1 MIYYEGELA
10 MNILYIWIK
19 EYGSIKNQGFITTS
33 EYNIKGELISNGGE
47 VDNDKFSLYIE
58 KNENYIKDFFRLDQ
72 HSRNNVRISD
82 ITAIIGENGTGK
94 STFLNFIKNNLVDG
108 AGGIQFPAVVVVK
121 DGEQNVIYHDR
132 SIDINVIKNNIKFQV
147 ISYDENF
154 DFSHMKE
161 SKNTSFIFY
170 SNVFDYVRWEKQ
182 WGENYNISTNY
193 LIQNDKN
200 DGLEMKYYDRD
211 ISEVTVFRY
220 KEIKRQIDFVRHYKD
235 SIKFKLP
242 DKVAISINNL
252 MLRRAI
258 SKDRSNASFNNNY
271 NDFIDED
278 ETKYDKYYPLIKYV
292 YNRLKILEI
301 NSKDPIVRFKCDWH
315 MAIFNAFFHNYNLI
329 LNPQVNLYDIL
340 TQYGIINNSEEDC
353 YFNSKDFEG
362 VNIIEKVLMFFEKL
376 VLAYGNVKDD
386 FRVQSI
392 QSIIKTINFINKA
405 IDEGKCSAYSNS
417 IILETDNSELSIFKF
432 IDVYDKSFSLRPLID
447 FDWMDR
453 SSGEKAQLSMF
464 SRFFSIVKDKKN
476 SLKDK
481 IIVLIDE
488 GELYY
493 HPQWQKEF
501 IKNLIDLLEKIYG
514 ENNRKREI
522 QIILTSNSPFI
533 VSDLPTKNII
543 FLKKEN
549 GYCKVVDG
557 LEENIY
563 TFGANIHT
571 LLSDSF
577 FMKEGLMGSFAKR
590 KIDRIV
596 GKILN
601 GTSRELKEKTHEI
614 ESIIS
619 MIGEPII
626 RNKLQ
631 KMLRDRI
638 VQEKE
643 HNMNYD
649 KLVERVKLLEMEI
662 EVLKKVKDI

>member
-1 MIYYEGELA
+1 MDYYEGKLA
-10 MNILYIWIK
+10 MNILYMWIK
-19 EYGSIKNQGFITTS
+19 EYGSIKNQGFVTTS
-33 EYNIKGELISNGGE
+33 EYNIKGELIGSDNE
-47 VDNDKFSLYIE
+47 MDNDKFSLYIE
-58 KNENYIKDFFRLDQ
+58 KNENYIKEFFRLDQ
-72 HSRNNVRISD
+72 SPRNNVRISD

-108 AGGIQFPAVVVVK
+108 AGGIQFPAVIMVK
-121 DGEQNVIYHDR
+121 DGDQNVIYHDK
-132 SIDINVIKNNIKFQV
+132 SIDINVIKNDIKIQI
-147 ISYDENF
+147 ISYDQKL

-161 SKNTSFIFY
+161 SRNTSFIFY
-170 SNVFDYVRWEKQ
+170 SNVFDYARGENQ
-182 WGENYNISTNY
+182 WGDNYNISTNY
-193 LIQNDKN
+193 LIHNYKN
-200 DGLEMKYYDRD
+200 DGVEMKYYDVG

-220 KEIKRQIDFVRHYKD
+220 KEIKRQIDFVRSYKD

-242 DKVAISINNL
+242 DKVSISINSL
-252 MLRRAI
+252 ILRRAI
-258 SKDRSNASFNNNY
+258 MKDRSSVYLNSNY
-271 NDFIDED
+271 DHFIDED

-292 YNRLKILEI
+292 HNQLNILEI
-301 NSKDPIVRFKCDWH
+301 NSTDPVVRFKCDWY
-315 MAIFNAFFHNYNLI
+315 MAIFNGFFHNYNLL
-329 LNPQVNLYDIL
+329 LNPEVDLYDML
-340 TQYGIINNSEEDC
+340 TKCGIINNSKEEC

-362 VNIIEKVLMFFEKL
+362 ANIIEKVLIFFKKL
-376 VLAYGNVKDD
+376 VSVYENEKED

-392 QSIIKTINFINKA
+392 QSIIKTISFINNA
-405 IDEGKCSAYSNS
+405 IDKGKFSAYSNS

-432 IDVYDKSFSLRPLID
+432 IDAYDDAFSLRPIIE
-447 FDWMDR
+447 FDWIDR

-476 SLKDK
+476 YLKDK
-481 IIVLIDE
+481 IIILIDE

-501 IKNLIDLLEKIYG
+501 IKNLIDLFEKIYG

-533 VSDLPTKNII
+533 VSDLPTKNIV

-577 FMKEGLMGSFAKR
+577 YMKEGLMGSFAKQ
-590 KIDRIV
+590 KIDSIIRKV
-596 GKILN
+596 LN
-601 GTSRELKEKTHEI
+601 GTSVELKEKTHEI

-631 KMLRDRI
+631 KMVRDRI
-638 VQEKE
+638 EQKEE
-643 HNMNYD
+643 HNMDYC
-649 KLVERVKLLEMEI
+649 KLVEKVSLLEMEI
-662 EVLKKVKDI
+662 ELLKKSKS